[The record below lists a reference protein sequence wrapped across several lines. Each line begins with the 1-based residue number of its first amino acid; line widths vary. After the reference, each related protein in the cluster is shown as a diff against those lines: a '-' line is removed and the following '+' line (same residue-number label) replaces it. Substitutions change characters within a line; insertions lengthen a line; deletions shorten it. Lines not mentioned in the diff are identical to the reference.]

1 MNFRG
6 VVPEEAWLDLVQ
18 RGQRRQYRRGAVL
31 MGQGETATVVI
42 ALTDGI
48 VKVAQSGRSGGDV
61 PLALRGAGEVLGEMG
76 ALLDHPR
83 SATVTAVT
91 ACTGYVLPTHAFRG
105 FLARHR
111 LEGAVYRLAV
121 ERMRENEQ
129 LRAALVRLPPL
140 ARVARVVGHLAAE
153 VGILEG
159 DHGAVHVQLGMDRE
173 ELAVMAGMSRSSV
186 MSVLRELH
194 AAGVLALGRGRL
206 VVNDTAAL
214 AELSEA

>member
-6 VVPEEAWLDLVQ
+6 LVPEEAWADLVQ

-31 MGQGETATVVI
+31 LRQGETATAVI

-48 VKVAQSGRSGGDV
+48 VKVAQSARSGEHV

-76 ALLDHPR
+76 ALLDHRR

-91 ACTGYVLPTHAFRG
+91 ACIGYVLPAHAFRG
-105 FLARHR
+105 HLARHR

-121 ERMRENEQ
+121 ERMQENEN
-129 LRAALVRLPPL
+129 LHAALIRLPPR

-153 VGILEG
+153 VGTP
-159 DHGAVHVQLGMDRE
+159 DADGAVSVQLGMDRE
-173 ELAVMAGMSRSSV
+173 ELAVMAAMSRSSV
-186 MSVLRELH
+186 MAVLRDLH
-194 AAGVLALGRGRL
+194 AIGVLTLGRGRL
-206 VVNDTAAL
+206 VVNDSAAL
-214 AELSEA
+214 AELSEE